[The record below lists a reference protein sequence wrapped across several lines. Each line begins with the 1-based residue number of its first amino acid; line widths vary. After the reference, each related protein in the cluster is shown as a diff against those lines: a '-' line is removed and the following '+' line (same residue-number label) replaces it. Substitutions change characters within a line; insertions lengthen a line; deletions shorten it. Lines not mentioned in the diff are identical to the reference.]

1 MHRSA
6 LATCYLILFCF
17 SPIENGLLGF
27 VCVTDVHATHY
38 RVRARD
44 ARRRV
49 PVMHAGLKPP
59 QTSTPHNSATMS
71 PIEAALA
78 EVKARKPGQDLCYTT
93 IAAKYDVNRSTL
105 SRRHRAVTTSRAAK
119 STNQQKLNPQQ
130 EQELVQYTEGLT
142 R

>member
-1 MHRSA
+1 VAEICRKEES
-6 LATCYLILFCF
+6 
-17 SPIENGLLGF
+17 S
-27 VCVTDVHATHY
+27 VRY

-44 ARRRV
+44 TRRR
-49 PVMHAGLKPP
+49 VMHAGLKPP

-78 EVKARKPGQDLCYTT
+78 EVKALKPGQDLCYTT
-93 IAAKYDVNRSTL
+93 IAAKYVVNRSTL

-130 EQELVQYTEGLT
+130 KQELVQYIEGLT